1 MAFSATITNV
11 NSEGN
16 LRSVHGTFT
25 SAEGDSTFTLDNS
38 IHGLNYIA
46 DYEVTLDTGGVNT
59 PRPKVTVSAG
69 TITAIFQDTL
79 GYSGKFYVK
88 GR

>member
-1 MAFSATITNV
+1 MAFDATITNT

-25 SAEGDSTFTLDNS
+25 SAPGDSTFTLDNS

-46 DYEVTLDTGGVNT
+46 DYEVTLDTGGLNT
-59 PRPKVTVSAG
+59 GRPKATVSSG
-69 TITAIFQDTL
+69 TITATWPDTL